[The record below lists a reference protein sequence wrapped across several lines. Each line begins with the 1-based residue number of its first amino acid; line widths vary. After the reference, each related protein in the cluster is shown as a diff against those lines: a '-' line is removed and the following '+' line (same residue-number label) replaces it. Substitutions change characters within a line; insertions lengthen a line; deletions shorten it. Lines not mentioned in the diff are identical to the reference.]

1 MMWYEPGLDWYC
13 ASKWFHCWDKELQ
26 GIDNSAEL
34 QMNAEQVFVTI
45 GLVHEE
51 VYQDL
56 VATKK
61 WISENVSYD
70 ILE

>member
-1 MMWYEPGLDWYC
+1 MMWYEPRLVWYC
-13 ASKWFHCWDKELQ
+13 ANKWLHCLDKELQ
-26 GIDNSAEL
+26 WTNNSAEL
-34 QMNAEQVFVTI
+34 QMNVEQVSMTI